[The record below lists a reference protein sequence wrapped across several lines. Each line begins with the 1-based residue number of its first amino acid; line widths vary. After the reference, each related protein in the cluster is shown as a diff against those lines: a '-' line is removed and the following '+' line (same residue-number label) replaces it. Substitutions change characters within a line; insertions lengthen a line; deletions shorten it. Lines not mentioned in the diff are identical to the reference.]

1 MTLVPAHPA
10 TSEALRARVAPFA
23 GADPIAFF
31 GAARARGGFAFF
43 WSSPR
48 DELTLAAAGTVLA
61 LRPTGQD
68 RFEQAAR
75 AWRRHADS
83 MRLEGPSVPATG
95 PMLLGGFAFDAVP
108 HDPAWQPLGDA
119 LLVLPRALLTA
130 TRDGAWLTT
139 TGADAADLTAAG
151 ELARDLGCQG
161 RALSVEAAC
170 GTWQQVDVP
179 SAREWQQSVRGIVR
193 GLAAGE
199 CGLRKLVLA
208 RQCQLR
214 GEQPAN
220 PVAALRH
227 LTAAYPDTYRF
238 AISLDDS
245 CFLGATPERLAELS
259 AGRVRAT
266 SLAGTFRR
274 GATEEEDTALGAAL
288 LASPKERQEHRIVTE
303 ALVEEL
309 TQAGVGLDAVPLEPE
324 LLKLGNVQHLCTPL
338 SGAASGISLLE
349 LAGRLHPSPA
359 VGGSPREA
367 ALQALRRLEP
377 FDRGWYAG
385 PVGWVDRSG
394 DGELTVGIRSC
405 LLRGSEARLYAGC
418 GLVAA
423 SNPAAEFEESG
434 LKLRPMLAA
443 LGALPE

>member
-1 MTLVPAHPA
+1 
-10 TSEALRARVAPFA
+10 
-23 GADPIAFF
+23 
-31 GAARARGGFAFF
+31 
-43 WSSPR
+43 
-48 DELTLAAAGTVLA
+48 
-61 LRPTGQD
+61 
-68 RFEQAAR
+68 
-75 AWRRHADS
+75 
-83 MRLEGPSVPATG
+83 
-95 PMLLGGFAFDAVP
+95 
-108 HDPAWQPLGDA
+108 
-119 LLVLPRALLTA
+119 
-130 TRDGAWLTT
+130 
-139 TGADAADLTAAG
+139 
-151 ELARDLGCQG
+151 
-161 RALSVEAAC
+161 
-170 GTWQQVDVP
+170 
-179 SAREWQQSVRGIVR
+179 
-193 GLAAGE
+193 
-199 CGLRKLVLA
+199 
-208 RQCQLR
+208 
-214 GEQPAN
+214 
-220 PVAALRH
+220 
-227 LTAAYPDTYRF
+227 
-238 AISLDDS
+238 
-245 CFLGATPERLAELS
+245 
-259 AGRVRAT
+259 
-266 SLAGTFRR
+266 
-274 GATEEEDTALGAAL
+274 
-288 LASPKERQEHRIVTE
+288 IVTE